1 MKTTPHKGLVL
12 FVFSLLFSG
21 IFSTANAQ
29 SKTLFYWSFDH
40 FNSGLAIQG
49 DPKLMKPIYA
59 SWASTDTS
67 KGFISDVTVPGT
79 SKYYKAYWDNY
90 PIAEAGDTFNV
101 QHGGLYDQAAG
112 NLAMRLRNPNDS
124 MQLLIT
130 APTTHYKNIA
140 IKFDVFK
147 SGSGPVKD
155 LFDYSTDGGTTWT
168 TTGLS
173 IPSDSPSAATWIPV
187 TVKISN
193 SAAENN
199 PKFIFRLK
207 TTPPNSANNGNDRF
221 DNFSVAGDT
230 ATGGTPPPSGQI
242 VMYYWNFDHFV
253 GLPGPG
259 SPSLIL
265 PMHSNWS
272 TLDSTKGLLSYVPAY
287 KVSSKY
293 VTYWDVVAGEASDTF
308 NVKKGGKSGTAT
320 GNNELRFR
328 NPSDSMEALIAVPT
342 TRYKNITIKYDLER
356 TGSGQGA
363 ENFDYSTDG
372 GTTWKTSGL
381 SVKHDS
387 ADVIFHLVTVS
398 LAADTTVNHN
408 PNGFIFRIKFTA
420 PNSAT
425 NGNNRIDNLSVE
437 GDTDKIKGVT
447 PPPGQKLIHYFHFN
461 NLNTGLTAAVAP
473 STFVPIHANWSS
485 LDSTKALI
493 SYTPAYKVSSKYATW
508 WDAYPTTA
516 ADSDNYN
523 AQRGAPAGNALRVR
537 NPSDSMQLEFAF
549 PTTHYKNITLKY
561 GCEKSSLGSGQAKQV
576 FDYSINGGA
585 NWRTAGL
592 SIKSDSITN
601 TWFNLITIS
610 MANDTAI
617 NNNPNF
623 IFRIKFVGQNSGAS
637 GNNRFDNVTLQGDT
651 DKATSANEFSG
662 VEVSQPGNDM
672 NCGLYPNPAQNNVTL
687 STGSENAKTITVTS
701 IEGKMVY
708 TTTSNNM
715 NVQMDISSLRSGI
728 YIVNVLENQTGK
740 SANLRLV
747 RN

>member
-12 FVFSLLFSG
+12 FVFSLLLSG
-21 IFSTANAQ
+21 IFTVANGQ
-29 SKTLFYWSFDH
+29 SKTIFYWSFDH
-40 FNSGLAIQG
+40 LNTGLATQG

-67 KGFISDVTVPGT
+67 KGYMSDVTIPGT
-79 SKYYKAYWDNY
+79 SKNYKAYWDNY

-124 MQLLIT
+124 MELLIT

-147 SGSGPVKD
+147 SGSGPIKE
-155 LFDYSTDGGTTWT
+155 LFDYSTDGGTTWIK
-168 TTGLS
+168 TGLS
-173 IPSDSPSAATWIPV
+173 IPSDSPSATSWIPV

-193 SAAENN
+193 TAVENN
-199 PKFIFRLK
+199 PKFVFRLL
-207 TTPPNSANNGNDRF
+207 TQGNNATLNGNDRF

-230 ATGGTPPPSGQI
+230 
-242 VMYYWNFDHFV
+242 
-253 GLPGPG
+253 
-259 SPSLIL
+259 
-265 PMHSNWS
+265 S
-272 TLDSTKGLLSYVPAY
+272 T
-287 KVSSKY
+287 
-293 VTYWDVVAGEASDTF
+293 
-308 NVKKGGKSGTAT
+308 
-320 GNNELRFR
+320 
-328 NPSDSMEALIAVPT
+328 
-342 TRYKNITIKYDLER
+342 
-356 TGSGQGA
+356 
-363 ENFDYSTDG
+363 
-372 GTTWKTSGL
+372 
-381 SVKHDS
+381 
-387 ADVIFHLVTVS
+387 
-398 LAADTTVNHN
+398 
-408 PNGFIFRIKFTA
+408 
-420 PNSAT
+420 
-425 NGNNRIDNLSVE
+425 
-437 GDTDKIKGVT
+437 GVT

-473 STFVPIHANWSS
+473 SNFVPIHANWTS

-523 AQRGAPAGNALRVR
+523 TQRGAPAGNALRVR

-610 MANDTAI
+610 LANDTAI

-651 DKATSANEFSG
+651 DKASTANQFSG
-662 VEVSQPGNDM
+662 VEVSQPANDM
-672 NCGLYPNPAQNNVTL
+672 TCSLYPNPTQSQVNVA
-687 STGSENAKTITVTS
+687 TGSENMKTINVTS

-708 TTTSNNM
+708 TT
-715 NVQMDISSLRSGI
+715 ISSDMNIRMDVSSLKSGI
-728 YIVNVLENQTGK
+728 YIVNVIENQTGK
-740 SANLRLV
+740 TAYLRLV
-747 RN
+747 KN